1 MTGKITILGLLA
13 SGILLGCTMERS
25 PDEQALIDAFEP
37 INTREGFV
45 AFAVGPRWTND
56 EIKVSFDAD
65 GGLSGDI
72 NGVAVTG
79 TWIWQNDQIC
89 TTFLAAD
96 AGGEGCSKLGSRP
109 SELLVIPRGG
119 SGAPYTYVTG

>member
-1 MTGKITILGLLA
+1 MTGKMTLLA
-13 SGILLGCTMERS
+13 FAATGLLLGCTAQQS
-25 PDEQALIDAFEP
+25 PEEQALIDAFEP
-37 INTREGFV
+37 IETREAFV
-45 AFAVGPRWTND
+45 AFAVGPRWRSD

-79 TWIWQNDQIC
+79 TWLWQGDQIC

-109 SELLVIPRGG
+109 GELLVIPRGG